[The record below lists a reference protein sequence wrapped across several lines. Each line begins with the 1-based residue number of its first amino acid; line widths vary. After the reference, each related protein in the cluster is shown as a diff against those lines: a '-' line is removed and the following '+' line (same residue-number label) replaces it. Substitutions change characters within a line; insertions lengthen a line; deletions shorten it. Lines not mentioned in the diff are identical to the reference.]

1 MIVTLTPNPSIDRT
15 VLVENLLPGE
25 VNRAVNSRIDP
36 GGKGV
41 NVAHALIRNG
51 HPARAVLPLGG
62 PDGELLARLL
72 QNAGVPF
79 DAVPIAGT
87 TRTNIAIVDPTGG
100 TTKVNEPGPEL
111 SPDEVERLGKAV
123 GGATGPVVLC
133 GSLPPGT
140 DEAFLA
146 GMIARHPGRVAVD
159 TSGAPLAAAVAAKP
173 WLIKPNREEL
183 SELTGRELPTLRAVV
198 DSARELIAGGI
209 GVVVVSLGADGALW
223 VDSDVIHHARA
234 TVTEPRS
241 TVGAGDCL
249 LAGVLSALTAGGD
262 PATVMNRGVA
272 WGAAAVAL
280 PGSAVPGPEDI
291 AAVAVTSTPE
301 PDLNT
306 VLTG

>member
-1 MIVTLTPNPSIDRT
+1 M
-15 VLVENLLPGE
+15 
-25 VNRAVNSRIDP
+25 
-36 GGKGV
+36 
-41 NVAHALIRNG
+41 
-51 HPARAVLPLGG
+51 
-62 PDGELLARLL
+62 
-72 QNAGVPF
+72 
-79 DAVPIAGT
+79 
-87 TRTNIAIVDPTGG
+87 
-100 TTKVNEPGPEL
+100 
-111 SPDEVERLGKAV
+111 
-123 GGATGPVVLC
+123 
-133 GSLPPGT
+133 
-140 DEAFLA
+140 
-146 GMIARHPGRVAVD
+146 
-159 TSGAPLAAAVAAKP
+159 
-173 WLIKPNREEL
+173 
-183 SELTGRELPTLRAVV
+183 V

-262 PATVMNRGVA
+262 PATALNRGVA